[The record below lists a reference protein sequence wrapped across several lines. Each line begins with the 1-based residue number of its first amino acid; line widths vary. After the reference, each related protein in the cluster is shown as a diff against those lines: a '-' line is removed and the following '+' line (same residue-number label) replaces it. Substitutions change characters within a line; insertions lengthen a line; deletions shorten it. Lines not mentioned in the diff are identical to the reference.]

1 MVLQLTLF
9 LGIVVTSTGA
19 SSNDNNT
26 FDNLFYAYLSKNN
39 RDRYIRSTIVNELH
53 LLIGSQNYS

>member
-26 FDNLFYAYLSKNN
+26 FDNLFYAYRSKNN
-39 RDRYIRSTIVNELH
+39 RDIYIRSTIVNELH
-53 LLIGSQNYS
+53 LLIGSQKYS

>member
-1 MVLQLTLF
+1 MVSQLTLF

-26 FDNLFYAYLSKNN
+26 FDNLFYAYRSKNN
-39 RDRYIRSTIVNELH
+39 RDIYIRSTIVNELH
-53 LLIGSQNYS
+53 LLIGSQKYS